1 MRWEAQLVRSST
13 GQPDAGTGRVSPKAQ
28 AVQAEAGVP
37 HLHPLASG
45 AGGPG
50 ADQVSTEPLIQ
61 LPNVLRTVRSPEFEG
76 MTFHEVVA
84 KSALNRVP
92 ESSNMPFRWTVNPYR
107 GCTHACVY
115 CFARKTHTYL
125 DLDYGR
131 DFDSQVVVKRNVA
144 EVLRAELRRPS
155 WGREHVA
162 LGTNTDPYQR
172 AEGRYRLM
180 PDIIEALSAYG
191 TPFSILTKGTLLAR
205 DVDLLARAAER
216 VPVGVGLSI
225 AMTDD
230 ALSARVEPGT
240 PSPTARLRLLERLAG
255 AGVDCHVMA
264 MPILPWL
271 SDSDAALDSLFE
283 RVSSAGASRITVGA
297 LHLRPGAREWYF
309 AWLTEQRPDLVPRYR
324 EVYRRG
330 AVASKEY
337 RSWLTGKASGLKR
350 RHGLGSAGWRSSVTE
365 DSLGGGTAGG
375 GPGGGTRTAGPVH
388 DRTGAARASDAAT
401 APLPGQAALF

>member
-13 GQPDAGTGRVSPKAQ
+13 DQPDAGTGRVSPKAQ
-28 AVQAEAGVP
+28 AVQAEAGAP
-37 HLHPLASG
+37 HLHPLPL
-45 AGGPG
+45 AGP
-50 ADQVSTEPLIQ
+50 AAERATVEQAAVEPATVEQATAEPLIQ

-92 ESSNMPFRWTVNPYR
+92 ESSNMPFRWTINPYR

-155 WGREHVA
+155 WRREHVA

-180 PDIIEALSAYG
+180 PDIIEALAASG

-205 DVDLLARAAER
+205 DIDLLARAAER

-271 SDSDAALDSLFE
+271 SDSDAALESLFE
-283 RVSSAGASRITVGA
+283 RVRSAGASRITAGP

-309 AWLTEQRPDLVPRYR
+309 DWLAEQRPDLVPRYR

-337 RSWLTGKASGLKR
+337 RGWLDGKVSALKR
-350 RHGLGSAGWRSSVTE
+350 RHGLGSAGWRSSAA
-365 DSLGGGTAGG
+365 DS
-375 GPGGGTRTAGPVH
+375 GPGAGARPPAG
-388 DRTGAARASDAAT
+388 RAAVPPPAD
-401 APLPGQAALF
+401 QAALF